1 MRVIMTQGAYR
12 YRPEGEKSAVVVQ
25 LGDPAFDLPEDKAA
39 RLVSLGVAKYA
50 PQAVA
55 TVQIQA
61 PEAEARET
69 QPTQQADAKD
79 ESEAFEINVPE
90 YSVKMTVRQ
99 LKELMDSFDLPYE
112 EGMTKAQMV
121 ERLDSFFDDY
131 RDGEEGSDDL
141 PGLSAQ
147 MPEL

>member
-55 TVQIQA
+55 TAQIHA
-61 PEAEARET
+61 PEDAPGET
-69 QPTQQADAKD
+69 QPAQQADAKD

-99 LKELMDSFDLPYE
+99 LKELMDGLDLPYE

-131 RDGEEGSDDL
+131 EDGEEGSDDL
-141 PGLSAQ
+141 PALSAQ
-147 MPEL
+147 TPEL

>member
-25 LGDPAFDLPEDKAA
+25 LGDPAFDLPEDKAD

-50 PQAVA
+50 PEAVA
-55 TVQIQA
+55 TAQIHA
-61 PEAEARET
+61 PEDAPGET
-69 QPTQQADAKD
+69 QPAQREDVND
-79 ESEAFEINVPE
+79 ESEADEYNRPG

-99 LKELMDSFDLPYE
+99 LKELMDGLDLPYE

-131 RDGEEGSDDL
+131 EDGEEGTDDL
-141 PGLSAQ
+141 PALSAQ
-147 MPEL
+147 TPEL

>member
-50 PQAVA
+50 PQEVA
-55 TVQIQA
+55 TAQIHA

-69 QPTQQADAKD
+69 QPAQQADAKD

-99 LKELMDSFDLPYE
+99 LKELMDGFDLPYE

-141 PGLSAQ
+141 PELSAQ

>member
-39 RLVSLGVAKYA
+39 RLVSIGVAKYA
-50 PQAVA
+50 PEAVA
-55 TVQIQA
+55 TAQIHA
-61 PEAEARET
+61 PEDAPGET
-69 QPTQQADAKD
+69 QPAQREDVND
-79 ESEAFEINVPE
+79 ESEADEYSRPD
-90 YSVKMTVRQ
+90 YSVKMTVRE
-99 LKELMDSFDLPYE
+99 LKELMDGLDLPYE

-131 RDGEEGSDDL
+131 EDGEEGSDDL
-141 PGLSAQ
+141 PALSAQ
-147 MPEL
+147 TPEL

>member
-39 RLVSLGVAKYA
+39 RLVSIGVAKYA
-50 PQAVA
+50 PEAVA
-55 TVQIQA
+55 TAQIHA
-61 PEAEARET
+61 PEDAPGET
-69 QPTQQADAKD
+69 QPAQREDVND
-79 ESEAFEINVPE
+79 ESEADEYSRPD
-90 YSVKMTVRQ
+90 YSVKMTVRE
-99 LKELMDSFDLPYE
+99 LKELMDGLDLPYE

-131 RDGEEGSDDL
+131 EDGEEGTDDL
-141 PGLSAQ
+141 PALSAQ
-147 MPEL
+147 TPEL

>member
-12 YRPEGEKSAVVVQ
+12 YRPEVEKSAVVVK

-55 TVQIQA
+55 TAQIHA
-61 PEAEARET
+61 PENAPRET
-69 QPTQQADAKD
+69 QPAQREAIND
-79 ESEAFEINVPE
+79 ESEADE
-90 YSVKMTVRQ
+90 YSRPDYSMKMTVRQ
-99 LKELMDSFDLPYE
+99 LKELMDGFDLPYE

-131 RDGEEGSDDL
+131 RDGEEGTDDL
-141 PGLSAQ
+141 PALSAQ
-147 MPEL
+147 TPEL

>member
-55 TVQIQA
+55 TDQIEA

-69 QPTQQADAKD
+69 QPAQLADAKD

-99 LKELMDSFDLPYE
+99 LKELMDGLDLPYE

-131 RDGEEGSDDL
+131 EDGEEGTDDL
-141 PGLSAQ
+141 PALSAQ
-147 MPEL
+147 TPEL

>member
-55 TVQIQA
+55 TDQIQT

-69 QPTQQADAKD
+69 QPARQTDVNV
-79 ESEAFEINVPE
+79 ESEAVEYKPE

-99 LKELMDSFDLPYE
+99 LKELMDGFDLPYE

-131 RDGEEGSDDL
+131 RDGEEGTDDL
-141 PGLSAQ
+141 PALSAQ